1 MTGSRSAPAGSII
14 SGWIEDGMADPPPT
28 PTPTPEQ
35 RAPGFA
41 FRPAWRL
48 EDPEI
53 ERDAI
58 HFWNRLG
65 ILPPGVAPEER
76 AKELIA
82 AAYKDGRVVGLQTA
96 TLGRLP
102 QVRARLA
109 MFRSAVDPD
118 YRRFYVSRALTIFS
132 KTLLQRWSA
141 EHPEERLAGLGA
153 FIEGKEFAAY
163 GKRPY
168 WPETQLIL
176 AGFMPDG
183 RQIRISWF
191 EDFRLD

>member
-1 MTGSRSAPAGSII
+1 MPQ
-14 SGWIEDGMADPPPT
+14 PPST
-28 PTPTPEQ
+28 VTPEE
-35 RAPGFA
+35 RAPGFE

-58 HFWNRLG
+58 QFWNRLG
-65 ILPPGVAPEER
+65 ILPPDVAPEQR

-82 AAYKDGRVVGLQTA
+82 AAYKDGKLVGVQTA
-96 TLGRLP
+96 TLGRLE

-118 YRRFYVSRALTIFS
+118 YRRFYLSRALTIFS

-153 FIEGKEFAAY
+153 VIESKELAAY
-163 GKRPY
+163 GKKPY

-176 AGFMPDG
+176 VGFMPDG
-183 RQIRISWF
+183 RQIRVSWF
-191 EDFRLD
+191 EGFRLD